1 LGRYWQNCFHHLYV
15 VNNTRNKKTLSKFG
29 KHLRSL
35 RISKGFSQ
43 QDLAYEAEI
52 NKNQIGNIE
61 RGEVNP
67 TLTTL
72 LNIANSLN
80 ISISELVN
88 F

>member
-1 LGRYWQNCFHHLYV
+1 V
-15 VNNTRNKKTLSKFG
+15 ANNTRNKKTLVKFG
-29 KHLRSL
+29 THLRSL
-35 RISKGFSQ
+35 RIKKGLSQ
-43 QDLAYEAEI
+43 IDLADNAEI

-72 LNIANSLN
+72 HNIAKALE
-80 ISISELVN
+80 ISINELMT